1 MTGCVAERNGVYYVR
16 LSYYDRNH
24 KRRDKFISTG
34 LSGRGAKKKATAMI
48 EQLIEKYKHLE
59 KSDHPS
65 KMADYLIMWKNLRK
79 SEVAETTYDGYHTYI
94 DRHLVPYFIDL
105 NLNIQDITAGHIF
118 DYVNYLS
125 NDGGRKDNKMGGQSN
140 TSIRKIISIL
150 RQVFEYAV
158 LYGDIKINPA
168 LQVPLPK
175 STNKKD
181 ERQVF
186 LTSEDAQKM
195 LDAFQ
200 NEEIGPIVYVTLYYG
215 LRKSEALGL
224 RWQAVDFDANTITI
238 NHTVVGNGHI
248 VRKDTT
254 KTYTSRRTYELLPD
268 VKALL
273 LKLKDQQDDYKRRLG
288 SGYHMNDYIFKNPN
302 GVPYRPDSLTRSF
315 KRALARHGLPQMRYH
330 DLRHSTASILVDKGW
345 DINDIK
351 EWLGHADIS
360 TTANIYAHISHRKKV
375 SLAKSLNGAL
385 SFGEIKELDTQGISC
400 L

>member
-1 MTGCVAERNGVYYVR
+1 MTGCVTLRKDIYYVR
-16 LSYYDRNH
+16 LSYYDKDHIR
-24 KRRDKFISTG
+24 KDKFVSTG
-34 LSGRGAKKKATAMI
+34 LSGRGAKQKATAMI
-48 EQLIEKYKHLE
+48 DSLIEKYSYLE
-59 KSDHPS
+59 KSDHPA
-65 KMADYLIMWKNLRK
+65 KMADYLKMWKELQA

-94 DRHLVPYFIDL
+94 DRHLIPYFKDL

-125 NDGGRKDNKMGGQSN
+125 NDGGRKDNKIGGQSN

-150 RQVFEYAV
+150 RKVFDYAV

-168 LQVPLPK
+168 AQVPMPK
-175 STNKKD
+175 RGNKKD

-186 LTSEDAQKM
+186 LTAEDAQKM
-195 LDAFQ
+195 LDAFKS
-200 NEEIGPIVYVTLYYG
+200 EEIGPIVYVTLYYG

-238 NHTVVGNGHI
+238 NHTVVGGSHI
-248 VRKDTT
+248 IAKDST
-254 KTYTSRRTYELLPD
+254 KSYCSRRTYQLLPD
-268 VKALL
+268 VKDLL
-273 LKLKDQQDDYKRRLG
+273 LKLREQQKDYRQRLG
-288 SGYHMNDYIFKNPN
+288 SSYHENDYIFKNPN

-351 EWLGHADIS
+351 EWLGHANIS
-360 TTANIYAHISHRKKV
+360 TTANIYAHISHRRKV
-375 SLAKSLNGAL
+375 SLAKSLEGSLTFDQSTETTA
-385 SFGEIKELDTQGISC
+385 
-400 L
+400 

>member
-94 DRHLVPYFIDL
+94 DRHLVPYFRDL

-125 NDGGRKDNKMGGQSN
+125 NDGGRKDNKIGGQSN

-168 LQVPLPK
+168 IQVPLPK
-175 STNKKD
+175 TTNKKD

-195 LDAFQ
+195 LDTFQ

-268 VKALL
+268 VKEFL
-273 LKLKDQQDDYKRRLG
+273 LKLKDQQDEYKRRLG
-288 SGYHMNDYIFKNPN
+288 SSYHMNDYIFKNPN

-360 TTANIYAHISHRKKV
+360 TTANIYAHISHRHKV

-385 SFGEIKELDTQGISC
+385 SFEHKSE
-400 L
+400 

>member
-1 MTGCVAERNGVYYVR
+1 MTGCITLRKDVYYVR
-16 LSYYDRNH
+16 LSYYDKDH
-24 KRRDKFISTG
+24 KRKDKFISTG
-34 LSGRGAKKKATAMI
+34 LSGRGAKQKATAMI
-48 EQLIEKYKHLE
+48 ESLIEKYSYLE

-65 KMADYLIMWKNLRK
+65 KMADYLAMWKDMRK
-79 SEVAETTYDGYHTYI
+79 REVAETTYDGYHTYI
-94 DRHLVPYFIDL
+94 DRHLIPYFKDL

-125 NDGGRKDNKMGGQSN
+125 SDGGRKDNKIGGQSV
-140 TSIRKIISIL
+140 TSVRKIISIL
-150 RQVFEYAV
+150 RQVFDYAV

-168 LQVPLPK
+168 LHVPLPK
-175 STNKKD
+175 RSNKKD

-186 LTSEDAQKM
+186 LTAEEAQKM

-200 NEEIGPIVYVTLYYG
+200 NEEIGLIVFVTLYYG

-224 RWQAVDFDANTITI
+224 RWQAVDFDNNTIMV
-238 NHTVVGNGHI
+238 NHTVVSNGHI
-248 VRKDTT
+248 VRKDST
-254 KTYTSRRTYELLPD
+254 KTYSSQRTYQLLPD

-273 LKLKDQQDDYKRRLG
+273 LKLKDQQADYKRRLG

-302 GVPYRPDSLTRSF
+302 GIPYRPDSLTRSF

-375 SLAKSLNGAL
+375 SLAQDLDKTLTFEQKS
-385 SFGEIKELDTQGISC
+385 
-400 L
+400 

>member
-48 EQLIEKYKHLE
+48 EQLIEKYKYLE
-59 KSDHPS
+59 KSDHPA

-94 DRHLVPYFIDL
+94 DRHLVPYFRDL

-125 NDGGRKDNKMGGQSN
+125 NDGGRKDNKIGGQSN

-168 LQVPLPK
+168 LQLPLPK
-175 STNKKD
+175 TTNKKD

-360 TTANIYAHISHRKKV
+360 TTANIYAHISHRHKV

-385 SFGEIKELDTQGISC
+385 SFGEINE
-400 L
+400 

>member
-1 MTGCVAERNGVYYVR
+1 MTGCVALRNGVYYVR
-16 LSYYDRNH
+16 LSYYDKNH
-24 KRRDKFISTG
+24 KRKDKFISTG
-34 LSGRGAKKKATAMI
+34 FSGRGAKKKATAMI
-48 EQLIEKYKHLE
+48 DSMVEKYSYLE

-65 KMADYLIMWKNLRK
+65 KMADYLAMWKNLRQ

-94 DRHLVPYFIDL
+94 DRHLIPYFKDL
-105 NLNIQDITAGHIF
+105 NLDIQDITAGHIF

-125 NDGGRKDNKMGGQSN
+125 NDGGRKDNKIGGQSI

-150 RQVFEYAV
+150 RQVFDYAV

-175 STNKKD
+175 KTSKKD

-186 LTSEDAQKM
+186 LTAEEAQKM

-200 NEEIGPIVYVTLYYG
+200 NEEVGPIVFVTLYYG

-224 RWQAVDFDANTITI
+224 RWQAVDFENDTISI
-238 NHTVVGNGHI
+238 NHTVVGGSHI
-248 VRKDTT
+248 VEKDST
-254 KTYTSRRTYELLPD
+254 KTYCSERTYQLLPD
-268 VKALL
+268 IKALL
-273 LKLKDQQDDYKRRLG
+273 LKLKDQQEDYKRRLG
-288 SGYHMNDYIFKNPN
+288 SSYHNNDYIFKNPN

-360 TTANIYAHISHRKKV
+360 TTANIYAHMSHKKKV
-375 SLAKSLNGAL
+375 SLAKD
-385 SFGEIKELDTQGISC
+385 LDKILTFDQKA
-400 L
+400 

>member
-1 MTGCVAERNGVYYVR
+1 MTGCVALRKDVYYVR
-16 LSYYDRNH
+16 LTYYDSH
-24 KRRDKFISTG
+24 QKRKEKWVSTG
-34 LSGRGAKKKATAMI
+34 LSGRGAKQKATAMI
-48 EQLIEKYKHLE
+48 QSMIDKYSYLE

-65 KMADYLIMWKNLRK
+65 KMSDYLKMWKELQIG
-79 SEVAETTYDGYHTYI
+79 EVAETTYDGYHTYI
-94 DRHLVPYFIDL
+94 DRHLIPYFKDL
-105 NLNIQDITAGHIF
+105 NLDIQDITAGHIF

-125 NDGGRKDNKMGGQSN
+125 SDGGRKDNKIGGQST

-150 RQVFEYAV
+150 RQVFDYAV

-175 STNKKD
+175 KKNKKD

-186 LTSEDAQKM
+186 MTAEDAQKM
-195 LDAFQ
+195 LDAFR
-200 NEEIGPIVYVTLYYG
+200 NEEIGPIVFVTLYYG

-238 NHTVVGNGHI
+238 NHTVVGGSRI
-248 VRKDTT
+248 IAKDST
-254 KTYTSRRTYELLPD
+254 KSYCSQRTYELLPD
-268 VKALL
+268 VKDLL
-273 LKLKDQQDDYKRRLG
+273 LKLRDQQEDYKCRLG
-288 SGYHMNDYIFKNPN
+288 SGYVVNDYIFKNPN

-315 KRALARHGLPQMRYH
+315 KRALDRHGLPQMRYH

-345 DINDIK
+345 DINSIK

-375 SLAKSLNGAL
+375 SLAQD
-385 SFGEIKELDTQGISC
+385 LDKTLTFEPDSDS
-400 L
+400 

>member
-1 MTGCVAERNGVYYVR
+1 MTGCVAERNGVYYIR

-34 LSGRGAKKKATAMI
+34 LSGRGGKKKATAMI
-48 EQLIEKYKHLE
+48 EQLIEKYKYLE

-94 DRHLVPYFIDL
+94 DRHLVPYFRDL

-125 NDGGRKDNKMGGQSN
+125 NDGGRKDNKIGGQSN

-175 STNKKD
+175 TTNKKD

-268 VKALL
+268 VKTLL

-360 TTANIYAHISHRKKV
+360 TTANIYAHISHRHKV

-385 SFGEIKELDTQGISC
+385 SFEHKSE
-400 L
+400 

>member
-34 LSGRGAKKKATAMI
+34 LSGRAAKKKATAMI

-94 DRHLVPYFIDL
+94 DRHLVPYFRNL

-125 NDGGRKDNKMGGQSN
+125 NDGGRKDNKIGGQSN

-150 RQVFEYAV
+150 RRVFDYAV
-158 LYGDIKINPA
+158 LYGDIKVNPA
-168 LQVPLPK
+168 MQVPLPK
-175 STNKKD
+175 TTNKKD

-186 LTSEDAQKM
+186 LKSEDAQKM

-248 VRKDTT
+248 VRKDST

-273 LKLKDQQDDYKRRLG
+273 LKLKNQQDDYKRRLG

-375 SLAKSLNGAL
+375 SLAKSLNGSL
-385 SFGEIKELDTQGISC
+385 SFGENTM
-400 L
+400 

>member
-1 MTGCVAERNGVYYVR
+1 MTGCVALRKDIYYIR
-16 LSYYDRNH
+16 LTCYDREH
-24 KRRDKFISTG
+24 KRKDKWVSTG
-34 LSGRGAKKKATAMI
+34 LSGRGAKQKATAMI
-48 EQLIEKYKHLE
+48 DSLIDKYSYLE

-65 KMADYLIMWKNLRK
+65 KMADYIIMWKNLRQ

-94 DRHLVPYFIDL
+94 DRHLVPYFKDL
-105 NLNIQDITAGHIF
+105 NLDIQDITAGHIF

-125 NDGGRKDNKMGGQSN
+125 NDGGRKDNKIGGQSI

-150 RQVFEYAV
+150 RQVFDYAV

-168 LQVPLPK
+168 LQVPMPK
-175 STNKKD
+175 RTNLK
-181 ERQVF
+181 ETRQVF
-186 LTSEDAQKM
+186 LTAEDAQKM
-195 LDAFQ
+195 LDAFA
-200 NEEIGPIVYVTLYYG
+200 NEEIGPIVFVTLYYG

-224 RWQAVDFDANTITI
+224 RWQAVDFDNDTITI
-238 NHTVVGNGHI
+238 NHTVVGGSRI
-248 VRKDTT
+248 IRKDST
-254 KTYTSRRTYELLPD
+254 KTYNSKRTYQLLPD

-273 LKLKDQQDDYKRRLG
+273 LKLKAQQEDYKRRLG
-288 SGYHMNDYIFKNPN
+288 SGYHDNDYIFKNPN
-302 GVPYRPDSLTRSF
+302 GVLYRPDSLTVSF

-375 SLAKSLNGAL
+375 SLAQD
-385 SFGEIKELDTQGISC
+385 LDKMLIFEQTS
-400 L
+400 

>member
-1 MTGCVAERNGVYYVR
+1 MTGCVTLRKDVYYVR
-16 LSYYDRNH
+16 LSYYDNNH
-24 KRRDKFISTG
+24 KRKDKFVSTG
-34 LSGRGAKKKATAMI
+34 LSGRGAKQKATAMI
-48 EQLIEKYKHLE
+48 ESLIEKYKYLE
-59 KSDHPS
+59 KSDHPT
-65 KMADYLIMWKNLRK
+65 KMADYLLMWKNLRK

-94 DRHLVPYFIDL
+94 DRHLIPYFKDL
-105 NLNIQDITAGHIF
+105 NLNVQDITAGHIF

-125 NDGGRKDNKMGGQSN
+125 SDGGRKDNKIGGQSV

-158 LYGDIKINPA
+158 LYGDINVNPA
-168 LQVPLPK
+168 AQVPLPK
-175 STNKKD
+175 RANKKD

-186 LTSEDAQKM
+186 LTAEDAQKM
-195 LDAFQ
+195 LDAFE
-200 NEEIGPIVYVTLYYG
+200 NEEVGPIVYVTLYYG

-224 RWQAVDFDANTITI
+224 RWQAVDFEANTITI

-248 VRKDTT
+248 VRKDST
-254 KTYTSRRTYELLPD
+254 KTYSSRRTYELLPD
-268 VKALL
+268 IKRLL
-273 LKLKDQQDDYKRRLG
+273 LKLKEDQEDYKRRLD
-288 SGYHMNDYIFKNPN
+288 SGYHINDYIFKNPN

-360 TTANIYAHISHRKKV
+360 TTANIYAHISYRKKV
-375 SLAKSLNGAL
+375 SLAQDLDKTLT
-385 SFGEIKELDTQGISC
+385 FGESNGN
-400 L
+400 